1 MYTKTIF
8 LDRSNKDFKSNL
20 LFISSPSR
28 MGNHALLSMLDNHPQ
43 LPRIPGEDSFLGI
56 VFLSTYDLHCF
67 IKNIKSQNNS
77 EFIRNLSSFP
87 ANTDKWFEFMKCY
100 EQKLYPEVHAG
111 IQYPTSELVITDY
124 QDTLFHINYDDYR
137 NTIDKNNKYISQSDN
152 FKDIFLLYLE
162 AFKK

>member
-1 MYTKTIF
+1 
-8 LDRSNKDFKSNL
+8 
-20 LFISSPSR
+20 
-28 MGNHALLSMLDNHPQ
+28 
-43 LPRIPGEDSFLGI
+43 
-56 VFLSTYDLHCF
+56 
-67 IKNIKSQNNS
+67 
-77 EFIRNLSSFP
+77 
-87 ANTDKWFEFMKCY
+87 MKCY

-162 AFKK
+162 AFKKLDPLFSKKLLNTMDTILIQV